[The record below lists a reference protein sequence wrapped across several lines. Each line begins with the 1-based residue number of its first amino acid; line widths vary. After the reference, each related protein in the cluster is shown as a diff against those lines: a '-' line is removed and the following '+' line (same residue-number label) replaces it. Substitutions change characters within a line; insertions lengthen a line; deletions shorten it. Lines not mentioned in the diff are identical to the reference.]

1 MNIFVGNTSKYFF
14 PIFTINSSY
23 YSDYFALLF
32 IVIHIMLTLLC
43 CLLTIQVCIIVKSIR
58 VFHTNMS
65 TIIIVILGQWF
76 EIVVAKIILFPY
88 QLGFITIGNPKMF
101 QFWISNDPKEMPQ
114 AEKTADLTPLFISG
128 VLFLHYAFTLTFS
141 VFILTCERACAT
153 FFIKDYEKK
162 PRAYICITLLLLTH
176 LTTFSLSCLATCEI
190 LNFTTGVAISGIFI
204 IGAVL
209 IYFIILHIN
218 LGIQK
223 RLDDHDKQ
231 QNYYSLAIRFQ
242 AKENARSLELA
253 KKVVLFAAF
262 AILCGMA
269 LLIAT
274 AMHWADEY
282 ISTIVTLA
290 EAAFNLNPLFIV
302 PVGMYSVPTWRDKFF
317 KTTPILQR
325 IQKIRSRK
333 NIKVSDTIENEAA
346 KESEIYFNQL
356 SAAWK

>member
-114 AEKTADLTPLFISG
+114 AEKTADLTPLFI
-128 VLFLHYAFTLTFS
+128 T
-141 VFILTCERACAT
+141 
-153 FFIKDYEKK
+153 
-162 PRAYICITLLLLTH
+162 
-176 LTTFSLSCLATCEI
+176 TCEI

-218 LGIQK
+218 IGIQK